1 MELGVLT
8 NLYGN
13 KSLDE
18 VLAHLSKLGVTMA
31 EIGCGGYPGE
41 AHCDPA
47 VLLNDEK
54 AYQEFLDTINGRS
67 LYDFNT
73 ILTTDDKVLTLSTC
87 YSDTERT
94 VVHAKLIKRE
104 VR

>member
-1 MELGVLT
+1 MFVKSRDWKKPEGY
-8 NLYGN
+8 YG
-13 KSLDE
+13 
-18 VLAHLSKLGVTMA
+18 T
-31 EIGCGGYPGE
+31 
-41 AHCDPA
+41 
-47 VLLNDEK
+47 EK
-54 AYQEFLDTINGRS
+54 ENTLWQIFSVYKIVEESYYITTDFASDSEYQEFLDTIKGRS

-73 ILTTDDKVLTLSTC
+73 TLTTDDKVLTLSTC